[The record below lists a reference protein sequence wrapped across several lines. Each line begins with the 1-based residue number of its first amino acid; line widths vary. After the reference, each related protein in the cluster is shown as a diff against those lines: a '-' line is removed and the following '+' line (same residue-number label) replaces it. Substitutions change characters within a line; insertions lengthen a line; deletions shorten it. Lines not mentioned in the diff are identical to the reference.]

1 MEQSLSVQSNNM
13 SIFNAGA
20 DFGKAMQMAKVLS
33 ASSMVPQQYQGER
46 NIPNI
51 LIAMD
56 VAHRMNM
63 PPFQVMQNLY
73 VIQGRPSWSSP
84 FLIAMIEQ
92 SGKFDPLRFEMS
104 GVGDE
109 YGCVAWTTLKGTK
122 ERVEGPK
129 VDMAMAKAEGW
140 YQKNGSKWKT
150 MPDLMLRYRAAA
162 FFARL
167 HAFDVACGLQTAE
180 EVYDVGGREAALE
193 NPATPAADTQSL
205 KARLLAESQPQ
216 EAEIVD
222 EPQPAEVVVGP
233 ATPTQDEKSA
243 VWREYLDLLGNKAHA
258 MNAIKKITEGRGS
271 DDWTDADLDSMRA
284 DLERRREAQPEG
296 AEE

>member
-1 MEQSLSVQSNNM
+1 
-13 SIFNAGA
+13 
-20 DFGKAMQMAKVLS
+20 
-33 ASSMVPQQYQGER
+33 
-46 NIPNI
+46 
-51 LIAMD
+51 
-56 VAHRMNM
+56 
-63 PPFQVMQNLY
+63 
-73 VIQGRPSWSSP
+73 
-84 FLIAMIEQ
+84 
-92 SGKFDPLRFEMS
+92 
-104 GVGDE
+104 
-109 YGCVAWTTLKGTK
+109 
-122 ERVEGPK
+122 
-129 VDMAMAKAEGW
+129 
-140 YQKNGSKWKT
+140 

>member
-150 MPDLMLRYRAAA
+150 MPDLMLRYRSAA
-162 FFARL
+162 FFVRTNAPEIAMGLPTTDEARDL
-167 HAFDVACGLQTAE
+167 VERDMGDAEVITPTADLLPMASRTE
-180 EVYDVGGREAALE
+180 SVKAKLRGKQPAAIDAE
-193 NPATPAADTQSL
+193 TGEIHQPEPPAADPDDEFL
-205 KARLLAESQPQ
+205 KGL
-216 EAEIVD
+216 
-222 EPQPAEVVVGP
+222 
-233 ATPTQDEKSA
+233 
-243 VWREYLDLLGNKAHA
+243 
-258 MNAIKKITEGRGS
+258 
-271 DDWTDADLDSMRA
+271 
-284 DLERRREAQPEG
+284 EG
-296 AEE
+296 A